1 MTLLLT
7 GATGFLGM
15 ELLVR
20 AVEADDRDVIC
31 VIRAADDAHA
41 ARRLADTLARL
52 YGDEV
57 PPAADR
63 RLRAVAGDLERDGL
77 GLGDAAR
84 ADVAATVTRI
94 VHSAATISFDLPLE
108 EARAVNVAGT
118 RQVLA
123 LGRAIHA
130 DGRLER
136 YVHVSTAYV
145 AGRHAGAVAEDDR
158 TVAGEPRNT
167 YEQTKREAE
176 ALVFA
181 AMDDGLPVVV
191 ARPSIVVG
199 DSHTG
204 WTPAFNVLYFPLRAL
219 ARRLLVEV
227 PADPASLVDA
237 VPIDYVADAI
247 THLATTDGPVSG
259 AYHLTAGGDVPSLG
273 AMLEVACGILGCPVP
288 RVEAPTAVLDAEA
301 GDHQG
306 GVFVPYFDVH
316 SHYETARAR
325 AVLEPAGITC
335 PPLLSYFTRLT
346 DYALAAN
353 WGKTG
358 VPRAEAVRDAAVRV

>member
-1 MTLLLT
+1 MLLT

-20 AVEADDRDVIC
+20 AVEADTHDVIC
-31 VIRAADDAHA
+31 VIRAEDDAHA
-41 ARRLADTLARL
+41 ARRLSDTLGRL
-52 YGDEV
+52 YGDDV
-57 PPAADR
+57 PEAAHR

-77 GLGDAAR
+77 GLGTTAR
-84 ADVAATVTRI
+84 ADVGATVTRI

-123 LGRAIHA
+123 LGQALHA
-130 DGRLER
+130 EGRLER

-145 AGRHAGAVAEDDR
+145 AGCHAGAVTEEDR
-158 TVAGEPRNT
+158 EVAGPPRNT

-176 ALVFA
+176 GHVLA
-181 AMDDGLPVVV
+181 AMDAGLPAVI

-237 VPIDYVADAI
+237 VPIDFVADAI
-247 THLATTDGPVSG
+247 THLATTTEPVSG
-259 AYHLTAGGDVPSLG
+259 VYHLTAGDDVPSLSE
-273 AMLEVACGILGCPVP
+273 MLDVACAILGCPSP
-288 RVEAPTAVLDAEA
+288 RVEAPATVADADA

-316 SHYETARAR
+316 THYDTARAR
-325 AVLEPAGITC
+325 AVLEPAGISC

-353 WGKTG
+353 WGKAG
-358 VPRAEAVRDAAVRV
+358 VCRAEAVRGAQARV